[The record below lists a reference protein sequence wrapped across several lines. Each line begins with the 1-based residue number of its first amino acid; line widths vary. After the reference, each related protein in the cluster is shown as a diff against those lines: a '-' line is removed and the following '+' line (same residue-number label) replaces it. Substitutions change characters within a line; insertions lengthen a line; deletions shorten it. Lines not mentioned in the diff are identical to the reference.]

1 MATFCPSCGA
11 SIKKDDQKYC
21 QDCGTTLPDARARNL
36 PAVRGQSSPAG
47 LFRGG
52 TGAVDSPSGMILGLV
67 PDTLKNRMLMYAG
80 GFVVA
85 VVAVWV
91 VVGWIRSYA
100 DQLDPGI
107 HCPRSGLRG
116 LPVLAVARPL
126 MVAMVDLLDSG
137 SSSLFWRGASARG

>member
-11 SIKKDDQKYC
+11 AIKKDDQKYC

-47 LFRGG
+47 LFGGG
-52 TGAVDSPSGMILGLV
+52 TNAVDSQSGMILGLV
-67 PDTLKNRMLMYAG
+67 PDTMKNRMLMYAG

-91 VVGWIRSYA
+91 VVGWIVHTLIS
-100 DQLDPGI
+100 LIPVFI
-107 HCPRSGLRG
+107 
-116 LPVLAVARPL
+116 VLALAY
-126 MVAMVDLLDSG
+126 AG
-137 SSSLFWRGASARG
+137 FQYWRSRNR